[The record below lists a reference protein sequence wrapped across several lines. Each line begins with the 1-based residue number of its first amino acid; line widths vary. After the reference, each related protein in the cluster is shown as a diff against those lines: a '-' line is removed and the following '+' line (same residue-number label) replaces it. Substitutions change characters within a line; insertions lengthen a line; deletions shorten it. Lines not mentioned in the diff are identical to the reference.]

1 MLRAMALVSVLIM
14 APGAA
19 FAQAAAPAQK
29 TDTVQVHGKA
39 LTLSCAEWSRQP
51 DGSWTNVGPL
61 LVGEE
66 TVKEVTLR
74 GANATPLEQKCE
86 YGGGSSASSAPAEKP
101 KHQHHHQHGSAQAG
115 DGT

>member
-1 MLRAMALVSVLIM
+1 MLRAMTLVFVLIM

-19 FAQAAAPAQK
+19 FAQAAAPEPK
-29 TDTVQVHGKA
+29 TDTVQVHGNA
-39 LTLSCAEWSRQP
+39 LTLSCPEWSRNQ

-74 GANATPLEQKCE
+74 GANAKPLEQKCE
-86 YGGGSSASSAPAEKP
+86 NGGGSSASSAPAEKP
-101 KHQHHHQHGSAQAG
+101 RHQHHQHGSAQPA
-115 DGT
+115 DET